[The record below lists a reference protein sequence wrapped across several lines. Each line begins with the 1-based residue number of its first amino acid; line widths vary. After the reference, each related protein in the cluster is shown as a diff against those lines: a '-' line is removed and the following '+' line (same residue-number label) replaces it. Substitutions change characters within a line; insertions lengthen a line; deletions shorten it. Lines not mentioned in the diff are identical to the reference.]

1 MNMWWLGL
9 LGLLGAVRHFVLRRR
24 RAAAMMVAGGLSV
37 LPVTPAAAAETCGAE
52 GYDIKRCWYLGAGVG
67 AAHLNPEGRVNGW
80 GTDSAGS
87 LGIEVHLGQYITP
100 KWFWELRYT
109 DAGEAEL
116 GNVNSALDEAISDAA
131 ISYKIP
137 SIMAGYVVWSGAV
150 DVYMKA
156 GMSFIET
163 QSTDSRI
170 GQDEQSST
178 QLAMGAG
185 VQYRLPE
192 LPWQVHLSLE
202 SYDRDARMFT
212 LGVSRHF
219 D

>member
-1 MNMWWLGL
+1 MDKIGGLFNVNLIAATGCRVRIISAIPVWVADDNESVPDSQQDSGQLKTAVRGSGSMNMWWLGL

-100 KWFWELRYT
+100 K
-109 DAGEAEL
+109 
-116 GNVNSALDEAISDAA
+116 
-131 ISYKIP
+131 
-137 SIMAGYVVWSGAV
+137 
-150 DVYMKA
+150 
-156 GMSFIET
+156 
-163 QSTDSRI
+163 
-170 GQDEQSST
+170 
-178 QLAMGAG
+178 
-185 VQYRLPE
+185 
-192 LPWQVHLSLE
+192 
-202 SYDRDARMFT
+202 
-212 LGVSRHF
+212 
-219 D
+219 